1 MADDSA
7 KTYSGSCHCGGVRYE
22 VTMPLGTVISCN
34 CSLCS
39 RTGHLLA
46 FAPVEQFRLLSG
58 EEQLRDYQFNKKQL
72 HHFFCSQCGVR
83 SFSGGIGPDGK
94 EMRAINVRCLEG
106 VDVDSLQVHKY
117 DGKSV

>member
-46 FAPVEQFRLLSG
+46 FAPVDQFRLLAG
-58 EEQLRDYQFNKKQL
+58 EELLRDYQFNKKHL

-83 SFSGGIGPDGK
+83 SFSGGTGPDGV

-117 DGKSV
+117 DGKSA